1 MDQRPL
7 VLVATAFISN
17 YVASSVA
24 RLGVKELTRKLCS
37 IEKVLENLR
46 RMVNGIV
53 ISFVHPH
60 VEVLEAEQL
69 VTEIL
74 HEITVPAHI
83 KGYQYLREAILIAV
97 KDMDVCNAMEKVL
110 YPRVAKVFHTTPQR
124 VIRAMR
130 HAITVVWRKSN
141 HAIIEKHCGYLG
153 GKPNPSQFIEALAED
168 VQWQLDK
175 DK

>member
-1 MDQRPL
+1 MLQD
-7 VLVATAFISN
+7 
-17 YVASSVA
+17 
-24 RLGVKELTRKLCS
+24 
-37 IEKVLENLR
+37 
-46 RMVNGIV
+46 
-53 ISFVHPH
+53 
-60 VEVLEAEQL
+60 
-69 VTEIL
+69 
-74 HEITVPAHI
+74 
-83 KGYQYLREAILIAV
+83 ILIAV

-110 YPRVAKVFHTTPQR
+110 YPRVAMIFHTTPQR

-130 HAITVVWRKSN
+130 HAITIIWRKSN